1 MVEERKL
8 YRRQISVSYVNDL
21 PDSITSG
28 EVFMYADDTTIYVVG
43 KTVDDITTA
52 LQAVL
57 DHVNSW
63 CLSNRLVLHEG
74 KSEAMVLSITPFVG
88 PLKHL
93 KWGEDT
99 IRYVSS
105 TKCLGVTIHD
115 KLSWSQ
121 HISFALSAF
130 NAKIKMLR
138 RINFLSTSILETLYY
153 KIVIP
158 SVLYGI
164 VIWGSGPKL
173 KDVEMIHIR
182 AARLI
187 PKLPNSFNGSD
198 ILTKVS
204 WMPLEYFYKSRILTI
219 THNAYY
225 NLGLRE
231 INYLVT
237 KNSNNIT

>member
-1 MVEERKL
+1 MW
-8 YRRQISVSYVNDL
+8 YDL
-21 PDSITSG
+21 PWFST
-28 EVFMYADDTTIYVVG
+28 E
-43 KTVDDITTA
+43 
-52 LQAVL
+52 LQIQLVMQL
-57 DHVNSW
+57 VM
-63 CLSNRLVLHEG
+63 VLHEG

-99 IRYVSS
+99 IWYVSS
-105 TKCLGVTIHD
+105 TKCLGVTIDD
-115 KLSWSQ
+115 KLSWPQ
-121 HISFALSAF
+121 HISLARSAF

-138 RINFLSTSILETLYY
+138 RINFLSTSILET
-153 KIVIP
+153 P

-173 KDVEMIHIR
+173 KDLEMIHIR

-187 PKLPNSFNGSD
+187 HKLPNSFKDSE
-198 ILTKVS
+198 ILIKVG

-237 KNSNNIT
+237 KNSNSHNLRKSLNVVLTRPESELKIFCSQICYSMECTTR